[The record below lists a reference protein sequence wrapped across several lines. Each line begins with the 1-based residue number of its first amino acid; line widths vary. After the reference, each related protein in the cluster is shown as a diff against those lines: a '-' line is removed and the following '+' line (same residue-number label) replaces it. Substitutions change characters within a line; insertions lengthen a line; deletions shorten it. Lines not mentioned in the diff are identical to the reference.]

1 MVTEILCRNN
11 TRAYKKRKIK
21 KNLSEQKV
29 YTSNTLLPRFQLNK
43 KELDIFMQILF
54 VLEIKTKYDKNLK
67 FILSIIV
74 ISKLPRRLLAA
85 LGSRERKSLFHLK
98 QFLLNAPRKTKIYR
112 KTITLGGRT
121 VRNWK
126 KKFLFRKKKTDLR
139 VQ

>member
-1 MVTEILCRNN
+1 MSFKNIMQSSEAKMTEYLLF
-11 TRAYKKRKIK
+11 A
-21 KNLSEQKV
+21 

-126 KKFLFRKKKTDLR
+126 KISFLEWKKNRFEGSVIRKGI
-139 VQ
+139 